1 MCPCFPAHSSS
12 SPHHPPPPPPC
23 QKQKKHLCS
32 KQQLATQI
40 VGSLLALEAMDE
52 TAPIRMYINSP
63 GGTPYS
69 IIGVVDAM
77 QVCVFVLC
85 VWVCIVIGV
94 C

>member
-1 MCPCFPAHSSS
+1 
-12 SPHHPPPPPPC
+12 
-23 QKQKKHLCS
+23 
-32 KQQLATQI
+32 
-40 VGSLLALEAMDE
+40 MDE